1 LTEESEV
8 FVTATVQV
16 DKWRDSGYQTPEVDE
31 AKTEDDTRRE
41 VRMLP
46 GMR

>member
-8 FVTATVQV
+8 FVSATKLVSV
-16 DKWRDSGYQTPEVDE
+16 WRESGYQTPEVDE
-31 AKTEDDTRRE
+31 EDTEDDTRGK

-46 GMR
+46 GMQ